1 LTNWIMSLVRTKRT
15 TKKTGRRKA
24 WPALAVMV
32 GFVLLVASHSARAAT
47 ASESEVKAA
56 VLYNFTKFVE
66 WPAEAFAS
74 TNTPIRLGIF
84 GDDDFATQLRAL
96 LSDKKA
102 HGRSFEVRT
111 IVAPQEAKNCQV
123 VFVASSENRRVPQI
137 LEATKK
143 APVLTVGESDQFIE
157 LGGMINLFFEDAQPA
172 FDVNPEPAEKV
183 KLQISSKL
191 LRLANN
197 VVTSAL

>member
-1 LTNWIMSLVRTKRT
+1 MSPVRTKRT
-15 TKKTGRRKA
+15 IKEMGWWKT
-24 WPALAVMV
+24 WPAAA
-32 GFVLLVASHSARAAT
+32 LLVALVLLFGTGTGRGAT

-74 TNTPIRLGIF
+74 TNTPIRLAVF
-84 GDDDFATQLRAL
+84 GDDDFATQLRSL

-102 HGRSFEVRT
+102 HGRSFEVKT
-111 IVAPQEAKNCQV
+111 LTNPQEAKNCQI
-123 VFVASSENRRVPQI
+123 VFVASSENRRIPQV

-157 LGGMINLFFEDAQPA
+157 QGGMISLFFEDAQPA

-191 LRLANN
+191 LRLAKKR
-197 VVTSAL
+197 SPK

>member
-1 LTNWIMSLVRTKRT
+1 MSLVRTKRT
-15 TKKTGRRKA
+15 TKETGWGKA
-24 WPALAVMV
+24 WPALAFIVAL
-32 GFVLLVASHSARAAT
+32 VLLLGANSGRAAT

-56 VLYNFTKFVE
+56 FLYNFTKFVE

-74 TNTPIRLGIF
+74 TNMPIRLVVF
-84 GDDDFATQLRAL
+84 GDDDFAMQLRSL

-111 IVAPQEAKNCQV
+111 ITNPQEAKNCQI
-123 VFVASSENRRVPQI
+123 VFVASSENRRVPQV
-137 LEATKK
+137 LEATRK

-172 FDVNPEPAEKV
+172 FEVNPEPAQKV

-191 LRLANN
+191 LRLAKKRGPK
-197 VVTSAL
+197 

>member
-1 LTNWIMSLVRTKRT
+1 MRW
-15 TKKTGRRKA
+15 RKA
-24 WPALAVMV
+24 WPVAALMVAVALFP
-32 GFVLLVASHSARAAT
+32 GAQSGRAAT

-74 TNTPIRLGIF
+74 TNAPIRLAIF
-84 GDDDFATQLRAL
+84 GDDDFANQLRSL

-111 IVAPQEAKNCQV
+111 ITNPQEAKNCQV
-123 VFVASSENRRVPQI
+123 VFVAGSENRRVAQV

-143 APVLTVGESDQFIE
+143 AAVLTVGESDQFIE
-157 LGGMINLFFEDAQPA
+157 QGGMISLFFEDAQPA

-191 LRLANN
+191 LRLAKKR
-197 VVTSAL
+197 SPK

>member
-15 TKKTGRRKA
+15 TKEIGWRKA
-24 WPALAVMV
+24 WPALAFIVA
-32 GFVLLVASHSARAAT
+32 FVLLLGTHRAQAAT

-74 TNTPIRLGIF
+74 TNSPIRLAIF
-84 GDDDFATQLRAL
+84 GDDDFATQLRSL

-111 IVAPQEAKNCQV
+111 ITTPQEARSCQV
-123 VFVASSENRRVPQI
+123 VFVAGSENRRVPQV
-137 LEATKK
+137 LEATRK

-157 LGGMINLFFEDAQPA
+157 LGGMINLFFEESQPG

-191 LRLANN
+191 LRLAKKR
-197 VVTSAL
+197 SPK